1 MTRRSPFRVP
11 ATLTSAAAALVVL
24 SGCMTVHGEREVLPA
39 VSQAD
44 AAKALTH
51 FTDGFNKANRTLDSA
66 KNTAFESGALLAID
80 QAGIKAAHG
89 VRPDGNPNFTP
100 LAFTD
105 AHFTVPQ
112 QKGWP
117 KFFVADALSNR
128 RDRSG
133 ENTRWFLAFSR
144 NGVHEKWRASY
155 LATFPGNNA
164 PELKVTGGYAEAVPS
179 DGSPGLA
186 LAPGQLST
194 AYADYLNTGKGEV
207 FAPGQETDRLRAWRA
222 SQANQPGARIQWQD
236 QASELPPIAL
246 RTTDGGALVFFSTV
260 YHQQKT
266 VSKGLMIT
274 VPPEL
279 RGIMEGPT
287 TKNTTR
293 MAFTTVSGQT
303 VLVPAKSAGGK
314 IKVLD
319 RIEAKTSA
327 KAL

>member
-11 ATLTSAAAALVVL
+11 ATLTSAAAALVIL
-24 SGCMTVHGEREVLPA
+24 SGCMTVHGEREILPA

-44 AAKALTH
+44 AAKALQH
-51 FTDGFNKANRTLDSA
+51 FTEGFNKANRALDPTVNPSYEA
-66 KNTAFESGALLAID
+66 GALLAID

-105 AHFTVPQ
+105 THFTVPK

-117 KFFVADALSNR
+117 RFFVADGLTNR
-128 RDRSG
+128 KGRDG
-133 ENTRWFLAFSR
+133 QNTRWFLVFSR
-144 NGVHEKWRASY
+144 DGLSAKWRAVY
-155 LATFPGNNA
+155 LATFAHNKA
-164 PELKVTGGYAEAVPS
+164 PALKITGGYAEPVPV
-179 DGSPGLA
+179 DGSGLTVDPGK
-186 LAPGQLST
+186 LSQ
-194 AYADYLNTGKGEV
+194 AYADYLNTGKGDT
-207 FAPGQETDRLRAWRA
+207 FAPGPETDRLRAWRA
-222 SQANQPGARIQWQD
+222 GQANQPGARIQWQD
-236 QASELPPIAL
+236 QASELPPVAL

-279 RGIMEGPT
+279 RGIVEGPA
-287 TKNTTR
+287 TKATR

-303 VLVPAKSAGGK
+303 VKVPAKSAGGSVT
-314 IKVLD
+314 VLN

>member
-11 ATLTSAAAALVVL
+11 AALTSAAAALVVL

-39 VSQAD
+39 VSQDD
-44 AAKALTH
+44 AAKALKH
-51 FTDGFNKANRTLDSA
+51 FTNGFNKANRTLDSTV
-66 KNTAFESGALLAID
+66 NTSYEAGALLAID
-80 QAGIKAAHG
+80 QAGLKAAHG
-89 VRPDGNPNFTP
+89 VRPAGNPNFTP

-128 RDRSG
+128 RERSG
-133 ENTRWFLAFSR
+133 ENTRWFLVFSR
-144 NGVHEKWRASY
+144 DSVTAKWRATY
-155 LATFPGNNA
+155 LATFPGNKA
-164 PELKVTGGYAEAVPS
+164 PELKVTGGYGEAVPV
-179 DGSPGLA
+179 DGSSGLA
-186 LAPGQLST
+186 VDPGKLSQ
-194 AYADYLNTGKGEV
+194 AYADYLNTGKGDT
-207 FAPGQETDRLRAWRA
+207 FAPGQETDSLRAWRA
-222 SQANQPGARIQWQD
+222 SQTNQPGARIQWQD
-236 QASELPPIAL
+236 QASELPPVAL

-274 VPPEL
+274 VPAEL
-279 RGIMEGPT
+279 RGIMDGPAP
-287 TKNTTR
+287 KNPTR

-314 IKVLD
+314 VSVLN
-319 RIEAKTSA
+319 RIEAKTSV